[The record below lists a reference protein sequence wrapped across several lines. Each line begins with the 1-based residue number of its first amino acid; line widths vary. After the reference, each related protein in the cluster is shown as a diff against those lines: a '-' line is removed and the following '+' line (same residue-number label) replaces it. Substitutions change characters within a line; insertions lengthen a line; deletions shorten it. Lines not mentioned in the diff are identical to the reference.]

1 MVINKI
7 IDSLNILLINED
19 PQPIVNI
26 IPTLLDKIP
35 SSDLIKNFY
44 YFVLSQCFFSKE
56 TKHQGIYIHE
66 LFKNLT
72 KGTITS

>member
-7 IDSLNILLINED
+7 IGCLNILLINED
-19 PQPIVNI
+19 PQPIANI

-44 YFVLSQCFFSKE
+44 YFVLSQCFFSK
-56 TKHQGIYIHE
+56 
-66 LFKNLT
+66 
-72 KGTITS
+72 